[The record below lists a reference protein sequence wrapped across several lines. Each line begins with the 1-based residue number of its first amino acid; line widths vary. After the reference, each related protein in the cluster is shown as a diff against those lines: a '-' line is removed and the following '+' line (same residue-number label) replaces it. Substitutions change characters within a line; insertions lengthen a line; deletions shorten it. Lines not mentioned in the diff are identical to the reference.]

1 MLSFKIGN
9 ILILD
14 LFFSLILIS
23 NFFSI
28 VVIIL
33 IILSIFIYIFLN
45 NFEKEKII
53 SDIEKKLEIK
63 INERNK
69 SKINIFP
76 IVKLNT
82 NLEIKDY
89 KNNLYFDNIRI
100 DISQPLFLTSGKLDI
115 LFDNFNINNV
125 NISDVNISGKVNYIE
140 NYFTNRNNLENLF
153 DSIYKINGKIT
164 LQTTNEEKFLISF
177 LKLFFEKLEK
187 KENQKFAFSE
197 LINAFGNESSNFKG
211 TINKNKYILETGK
224 IEISNKSN
232 RIFIKGEFNYNDNFI
247 DIILDLSQNNEIYL
261 TALIKGDLN
270 EPNINFDKNSKFFQN
285 LNSNENNLIEESV
298 IQFLNNFFDLND

>member
-1 MLSFKIGN
+1 MKKIR
-9 ILILD
+9 L
-14 LFFSLILIS
+14 
-23 NFFSI
+23 FFSI

-63 INERNK
+63 INEKNK
-69 SKINIFP
+69 TKINIFP

-100 DISQPLFLTSGKLDI
+100 DISQPIFQVSGNLDI
-115 LFDNFNINNV
+115 LIDNLNIKNINFSEV
-125 NISDVNISGKVNYIE
+125 NINGKVNYIE
-140 NYFTNRNNLENLF
+140 NYLKYSDNLENLF

-164 LQTTNEEKFLISF
+164 LETTNEEKFLISF
-177 LKLFFEKLEK
+177 LKLFFEKLENQK
-187 KENQKFAFSE
+187 NQKFAFSE

-211 TINKNKYILETGK
+211 EINKNKNILETSK
-224 IEISNKSN
+224 IEISNKNN
-232 RIFIKGEFNYNDNFI
+232 RILIKGEYNYNNNFI
-247 DIILDLSQNNEIYL
+247 DIILNLSQNNEIYL
-261 TALIKGDLN
+261 TTLIKGNLN
-270 EPNINFDKNSKFFQN
+270 NPNISFDENSKFFQN
-285 LNSNENNLIEESV
+285 SNSNENNIVEESV

>member
-1 MLSFKIGN
+1 MKTIRL
-9 ILILD
+9 
-14 LFFSLILIS
+14 
-23 NFFSI
+23 FFSI

-53 SDIEKKLEIK
+53 SDIEKKFEIK
-63 INERNK
+63 INEKNK
-69 SKINIFP
+69 TKINIFP

-100 DISQPLFLTSGKLDI
+100 DISQPVFQVSGNLNI
-115 LFDNFNINNV
+115 LIDNLNINNINFSEV
-125 NISDVNISGKVNYIE
+125 NINGKVNYIE
-140 NYFTNRNNLENLF
+140 NYLKYTDNLENLF
-153 DSIYKINGKIT
+153 DSIYKINGKIF
-164 LQTTNEEKFLISF
+164 LETTNEEKFLISF

-187 KENQKFAFSE
+187 KENQEFAFSK
-197 LINAFGNESSNFKG
+197 LINAFGNESSNFNG
-211 TINKNKYILETGK
+211 TINKNKYILETSK

>member
-1 MLSFKIGN
+1 MKKIR
-9 ILILD
+9 L
-14 LFFSLILIS
+14 
-23 NFFSI
+23 FFSI

-63 INERNK
+63 INEKNK
-69 SKINIFP
+69 TKINIFT

-100 DISQPLFLTSGKLDI
+100 DISQPVFQVSGNLDI
-115 LFDNFNINNV
+115 LIDNLNINNINFSEV
-125 NISDVNISGKVNYIE
+125 NINGKVNYIE
-140 NYFTNRNNLENLF
+140 NYLKYSDNLENLF
-153 DSIYKINGKIT
+153 DSIYKINGKIF
-164 LQTTNEEKFLISF
+164 LETTNEEKFLISF
-177 LKLFFEKLEK
+177 LKLFFEKLENQK
-187 KENQKFAFSE
+187 NQKFAFSE

-211 TINKNKYILETGK
+211 EINKNKNILETSK
-224 IEISNKSN
+224 IEISNKNN
-232 RIFIKGEFNYNDNFI
+232 RILIKGEYNYNNNFI
-247 DIILDLSQNNEIYL
+247 DIILNLSQNNEIYL
-261 TALIKGDLN
+261 TTLIKGNLN
-270 EPNINFDKNSKFFQN
+270 NPNISFDENSKFFQN
-285 LNSNENNLIEESV
+285 SNSNENNIVEESV

>member
-1 MLSFKIGN
+1 MKKIR
-9 ILILD
+9 L
-14 LFFSLILIS
+14 
-23 NFFSI
+23 FFSI

-63 INERNK
+63 INENNK
-69 SKINIFP
+69 TKINIFP

-100 DISQPLFLTSGKLDI
+100 DISQPVFQVSGNLDI
-115 LFDNFNINNV
+115 LIDNLNIKNINFSEV
-125 NISDVNISGKVNYIE
+125 NINGKVNYIE
-140 NYFTNRNNLENLF
+140 NYLKYSDNLENLF
-153 DSIYKINGKIT
+153 DSIYKINGKIF
-164 LQTTNEEKFLISF
+164 LETTNEEKFLISF
-177 LKLFFEKLEK
+177 LKLFFEKLENQN
-187 KENQKFAFSE
+187 NQKFAFSE

-211 TINKNKYILETGK
+211 EINKNKNILETSK
-224 IEISNKSN
+224 IEISNKNN
-232 RIFIKGEFNYNDNFI
+232 RILIKGEYNYNNNFI
-247 DIILDLSQNNEIYL
+247 DIILNLSQNNEIYL
-261 TALIKGDLN
+261 TTLIKGNLN
-270 EPNINFDKNSKFFQN
+270 NPNISFDENSKFFQN
-285 LNSNENNLIEESV
+285 SNSNENNIIEESV

>member
-1 MLSFKIGN
+1 MKTIRL
-9 ILILD
+9 
-14 LFFSLILIS
+14 
-23 NFFSI
+23 FFSI

-63 INERNK
+63 INENNK
-69 SKINIFP
+69 TKINIFP

-100 DISQPLFLTSGKLDI
+100 DISQPVFQVSGNLSI
-115 LFDNFNINNV
+115 LIDNLNIKNINFSEV
-125 NISDVNISGKVNYIE
+125 NINGKVNYIE
-140 NYFTNRNNLENLF
+140 NYLKYSDNLENLF
-153 DSIYKINGKIT
+153 DSIYKINGKIF
-164 LQTTNEEKFLISF
+164 LETTNEEKFLISF
-177 LKLFFEKLEK
+177 LKLFFEKLENQN
-187 KENQKFAFSE
+187 NQKFAFSE

-211 TINKNKYILETGK
+211 EINKNNNILETSK
-224 IEISNKSN
+224 IEISNKNN
-232 RIFIKGEFNYNDNFI
+232 RILIKGEYNYNNNFI
-247 DIILDLSQNNEIYL
+247 DIILNLSQNNEIYL
-261 TALIKGDLN
+261 TTLIKGNLN
-270 EPNINFDKNSKFFQN
+270 NPNISFDENSKFFQN
-285 LNSNENNLIEESV
+285 SNSNKNNIIEENV

>member
-1 MLSFKIGN
+1 MKTIRL
-9 ILILD
+9 
-14 LFFSLILIS
+14 
-23 NFFSI
+23 FFSI

-53 SDIEKKLEIK
+53 SDIEKKFEIK
-63 INERNK
+63 INEKNK

-125 NISDVNISGKVNYIE
+125 NFSDVNISGKVNYIE

-211 TINKNKYILETGK
+211 TINKNKYILETSK

>member
-1 MLSFKIGN
+1 MKKIR
-9 ILILD
+9 L
-14 LFFSLILIS
+14 
-23 NFFSI
+23 FFSI

-63 INERNK
+63 INEKNK
-69 SKINIFP
+69 TKINIFP

-100 DISQPLFLTSGKLDI
+100 DISQPVFQVSGNLDI
-115 LFDNFNINNV
+115 LIDNLNIKNINFSEV
-125 NISDVNISGKVNYIE
+125 NINGKVNYIE
-140 NYFTNRNNLENLF
+140 NYLKYSDNLENLF
-153 DSIYKINGKIT
+153 DSIYKINGKIF
-164 LQTTNEEKFLISF
+164 LKTTNEEKFLISF
-177 LKLFFEKLEK
+177 LKLFFEKLENQN
-187 KENQKFAFSE
+187 NQKFAFSE

-211 TINKNKYILETGK
+211 EINKNKNILETSK
-224 IEISNKSN
+224 IEISNKNN
-232 RIFIKGEFNYNDNFI
+232 RILIKGKYNYNNNFI
-247 DIILDLSQNNEIYL
+247 DIILNLSQNNEIYL
-261 TALIKGDLN
+261 TTLIKGNLN
-270 EPNINFDKNSKFFQN
+270 NPNISFDENSKFFQN
-285 LNSNENNLIEESV
+285 SNSNENNIVEESV

>member
-1 MLSFKIGN
+1 MKKIR
-9 ILILD
+9 L
-14 LFFSLILIS
+14 
-23 NFFSI
+23 FFSI

-63 INERNK
+63 INEKNK
-69 SKINIFP
+69 TKINIFP

-100 DISQPLFLTSGKLDI
+100 DISQPVFQVSGNLDI
-115 LFDNFNINNV
+115 LIDNLNIKNINFSEV
-125 NISDVNISGKVNYIE
+125 NINGKVNYIE
-140 NYFTNRNNLENLF
+140 NYLKYSDNLENLF
-153 DSIYKINGKIT
+153 DSIYKINGKIF
-164 LQTTNEEKFLISF
+164 LETTNEEKFLISF
-177 LKLFFEKLEK
+177 LKLFFEKLENQN
-187 KENQKFAFSE
+187 NQKFAFSE

-211 TINKNKYILETGK
+211 AINKNKNILETSK
-224 IEISNKSN
+224 IEISNKNN
-232 RIFIKGEFNYNDNFI
+232 RILIKGEYNYNNNFI
-247 DIILDLSQNNEIYL
+247 DIILNLSQNNEIYL
-261 TALIKGDLN
+261 TTLIKGNLN
-270 EPNINFDKNSKFFQN
+270 NPNISFDENSKFFQN
-285 LNSNENNLIEESV
+285 SNSNENNIVEESV

>member
-1 MLSFKIGN
+1 MKKIR
-9 ILILD
+9 
-14 LFFSLILIS
+14 LFFSIL
-23 NFFSI
+23 
-28 VVIIL
+28 VIIL

-125 NISDVNISGKVNYIE
+125 NFSDVNISGKVNYIE

-211 TINKNKYILETGK
+211 TIKKNKYILETNK

>member
-1 MLSFKIGN
+1 MKKIR
-9 ILILD
+9 L
-14 LFFSLILIS
+14 
-23 NFFSI
+23 FFSI

-63 INERNK
+63 INEKNK
-69 SKINIFP
+69 TKINIFP

-100 DISQPLFLTSGKLDI
+100 DISQPIFQVSGNLDI
-115 LFDNFNINNV
+115 LIDNLNINNINFSEV
-125 NISDVNISGKVNYIE
+125 NINGKVNNIE
-140 NYFTNRNNLENLF
+140 NYLKDSDNLENLF

-164 LQTTNEEKFLISF
+164 LETTNEEKLLISF
-177 LKLFFEKLEK
+177 LKLFFEKLE
-187 KENQKFAFSE
+187 NQKNQRFAISE

-211 TINKNKYILETGK
+211 AINKNKNILETSK
-224 IEISNKSN
+224 IEIINKNN
-232 RIFIKGEFNYNDNFI
+232 RILIKGEYNYSNNVM
-247 DIILDLSQNNEIYL
+247 DINLNLSQNNEIYL
-261 TALIKGDLN
+261 TTFIKGNLN
-270 EPNINFDKNSKFFQN
+270 NPNISFDKNSKFFQN
-285 LNSNENNLIEESV
+285 SNSNENNIIEESV
-298 IQFLNNFFDLND
+298 IQFLNNFFDFND

>member
-1 MLSFKIGN
+1 MKKIR
-9 ILILD
+9 L
-14 LFFSLILIS
+14 
-23 NFFSI
+23 FFSI

-53 SDIEKKLEIK
+53 SDIEKKFEIK
-63 INERNK
+63 INEKNK

-76 IVKLNT
+76 IIKLNT

-100 DISQPLFLTSGKLDI
+100 DISQPVFQVSGNLNI
-115 LFDNFNINNV
+115 LIDNLNINNIKFSEV
-125 NISDVNISGKVNYIE
+125 NINGKVNYIE
-140 NYFTNRNNLENLF
+140 NYLKYSDNLENLF

-164 LQTTNEEKFLISF
+164 IETTNEEKFLISF

-197 LINAFGNESSNFKG
+197 LIYAFGNESSNFKG
-211 TINKNKYILETGK
+211 TINKNKYILETSK

-261 TALIKGDLN
+261 TALIKGDMN

>member
-1 MLSFKIGN
+1 MKKIR
-9 ILILD
+9 L
-14 LFFSLILIS
+14 
-23 NFFSI
+23 FFSI

-63 INERNK
+63 INENNK
-69 SKINIFP
+69 TKINIFP

-100 DISQPLFLTSGKLDI
+100 DISQPVFQISGNLNI
-115 LFDNFNINNV
+115 EIDNLNINNINFSEV
-125 NISDVNISGKVNYIE
+125 NINGKVNYIE
-140 NYFTNRNNLENLF
+140 NYLKYSDNLENLF
-153 DSIYKINGKIT
+153 DSIYKINGKIF
-164 LQTTNEEKFLISF
+164 LETTNEEEFLISF
-177 LKLFFEKLEK
+177 LKLFFEKLENQK
-187 KENQKFAFSE
+187 NQKFAFSE

-211 TINKNKYILETGK
+211 TINKNKNILETNK
-224 IEISNKSN
+224 IEISNKNN
-232 RIFIKGEFNYNDNFI
+232 RIFIKGEYNYSNNFI
-247 DIILDLSQNNEIYL
+247 DIILNLSQNNEIYL
-261 TALIKGDLN
+261 TTLIKGNLN
-270 EPNINFDKNSKFFQN
+270 NPNISFDENSKFFQN
-285 LNSNENNLIEESV
+285 SNSNENNIVEESV

>member
-1 MLSFKIGN
+1 MKKIR
-9 ILILD
+9 L
-14 LFFSLILIS
+14 
-23 NFFSI
+23 FFSI

-63 INERNK
+63 INEKNK
-69 SKINIFP
+69 TKINIFP

-100 DISQPLFLTSGKLDI
+100 DISQPVFQVSGNLDI
-115 LFDNFNINNV
+115 LIDNLNIKNINFSEV
-125 NISDVNISGKVNYIE
+125 NINGKVNYIE
-140 NYFTNRNNLENLF
+140 NYLKYSDNLENLF

-164 LQTTNEEKFLISF
+164 LETTNEEKFLISF
-177 LKLFFEKLEK
+177 LKLFFEKLENQK
-187 KENQKFAFSE
+187 NQKFAFSE

-211 TINKNKYILETGK
+211 EINKNKNILETSK
-224 IEISNKSN
+224 IEISNKNN
-232 RIFIKGEFNYNDNFI
+232 RILIKGEYNYNNNFI
-247 DIILDLSQNNEIYL
+247 DIILNLSQNNEIYL
-261 TALIKGDLN
+261 TTLIKGNLN
-270 EPNINFDKNSKFFQN
+270 NPNISFDENSKFFQN
-285 LNSNENNLIEESV
+285 SNSNENNIIEESV

>member
-1 MLSFKIGN
+1 MKKIR
-9 ILILD
+9 L
-14 LFFSLILIS
+14 
-23 NFFSI
+23 FFSI

-63 INERNK
+63 INEKNK
-69 SKINIFP
+69 TKINIFP

-100 DISQPLFLTSGKLDI
+100 DISQPVFQVSGNLDI
-115 LFDNFNINNV
+115 LIDNLNIKNINFSEV
-125 NISDVNISGKVNYIE
+125 NINGKVNYIE
-140 NYFTNRNNLENLF
+140 NYLKYSDNLENLF
-153 DSIYKINGKIT
+153 DSIYKINGKIF
-164 LQTTNEEKFLISF
+164 LETTNEEKFLISF
-177 LKLFFEKLEK
+177 LKLFFEKLENQK
-187 KENQKFAFSE
+187 NQKFAFSE

-211 TINKNKYILETGK
+211 EINKNKNILETSK
-224 IEISNKSN
+224 IEISNKNN
-232 RIFIKGEFNYNDNFI
+232 RILIKGEYNYNNNFI
-247 DIILDLSQNNEIYL
+247 DIILNLSQNNEIYL
-261 TALIKGDLN
+261 TTLIKGNLN
-270 EPNINFDKNSKFFQN
+270 NPNISFDENSKFFQN
-285 LNSNENNLIEESV
+285 SNSNENNIIEESV

>member
-1 MLSFKIGN
+1 MKKIR
-9 ILILD
+9 
-14 LFFSLILIS
+14 LFFSIL
-23 NFFSI
+23 
-28 VVIIL
+28 VIIL

-53 SDIEKKLEIK
+53 SDIEKKFEIK
-63 INERNK
+63 INEKNK
-69 SKINIFP
+69 TKINIFP

-125 NISDVNISGKVNYIE
+125 NFSDVNISGKVNYIE

-224 IEISNKSN
+224 IEISIKSN

>member
-1 MLSFKIGN
+1 MKKIR
-9 ILILD
+9 L
-14 LFFSLILIS
+14 
-23 NFFSI
+23 FFSI

-63 INERNK
+63 INEKNK
-69 SKINIFP
+69 TKINIFP

-100 DISQPLFLTSGKLDI
+100 DISQPVFQVSGNLDI
-115 LFDNFNINNV
+115 LIDNLNINNINFSEV
-125 NISDVNISGKVNYIE
+125 NINGKVNYIE
-140 NYFTNRNNLENLF
+140 NYLKYSDNLENLF
-153 DSIYKINGKIT
+153 DSIYKINGKIF
-164 LQTTNEEKFLISF
+164 LETTNEEKFLISF
-177 LKLFFEKLEK
+177 LKLFFEKLENQK
-187 KENQKFAFSE
+187 NQKFAFSE

-211 TINKNKYILETGK
+211 EINKNKNILETSK
-224 IEISNKSN
+224 IEISNKNN
-232 RIFIKGEFNYNDNFI
+232 RILIKGEYNYNNNFI
-247 DIILDLSQNNEIYL
+247 DIILNLSQNNEIYL
-261 TALIKGDLN
+261 TTLIKGNLN
-270 EPNINFDKNSKFFQN
+270 NPNISFDENSKFFQN
-285 LNSNENNLIEESV
+285 SNSNENNIVEESV

>member
-1 MLSFKIGN
+1 MKTIRL
-9 ILILD
+9 
-14 LFFSLILIS
+14 
-23 NFFSI
+23 FFSI

-63 INERNK
+63 INEKNK
-69 SKINIFP
+69 TKINIFP

-100 DISQPLFLTSGKLDI
+100 DISQPVFQVSGNLDI
-115 LFDNFNINNV
+115 LIDNLNIKNINFSEV
-125 NISDVNISGKVNYIE
+125 NINGKVNYIE
-140 NYFTNRNNLENLF
+140 NYLKYSDNLENLF
-153 DSIYKINGKIT
+153 DSIYKINGKIF
-164 LQTTNEEKFLISF
+164 LETTNEEKFLISF
-177 LKLFFEKLEK
+177 LKLFFEKLENQK
-187 KENQKFAFSE
+187 NQKFAFSE

-211 TINKNKYILETGK
+211 EINKNKNILETSK
-224 IEISNKSN
+224 IEISNKNN
-232 RIFIKGEFNYNDNFI
+232 RILIKGEYNYNNNFI
-247 DIILDLSQNNEIYL
+247 DIILNLSQNNEIYL
-261 TALIKGDLN
+261 TTLIKGNLN
-270 EPNINFDKNSKFFQN
+270 NPNISFDENSKFFQN
-285 LNSNENNLIEESV
+285 SNSNENNIVEESV

>member
-1 MLSFKIGN
+1 MKKIR
-9 ILILD
+9 L
-14 LFFSLILIS
+14 
-23 NFFSI
+23 FFSI

-63 INERNK
+63 INEKNK
-69 SKINIFP
+69 TKINIFP

-100 DISQPLFLTSGKLDI
+100 DISQPVFQVSGNLNI
-115 LFDNFNINNV
+115 LIDNLNINNINFSEV
-125 NISDVNISGKVNYIE
+125 NINGKVNYIE
-140 NYFTNRNNLENLF
+140 NYLKYSDNLENLF

-164 LQTTNEEKFLISF
+164 LETTNEEKFLISF
-177 LKLFFEKLEK
+177 LKLFFEKLENQK
-187 KENQKFAFSE
+187 NQKFAFSE

-211 TINKNKYILETGK
+211 EINKNKNILETSK
-224 IEISNKSN
+224 IEISNKNN
-232 RIFIKGEFNYNDNFI
+232 RILIKGEYNYNNNFI
-247 DIILDLSQNNEIYL
+247 DIILNLSQNNEIYL
-261 TALIKGDLN
+261 TTLIKGNLN
-270 EPNINFDKNSKFFQN
+270 NPNISFDENSKFFQN
-285 LNSNENNLIEESV
+285 SNSNENNIIEESV
-298 IQFLNNFFDLND
+298 IQFLNNFFDFNDWLIKYS

>member
-1 MLSFKIGN
+1 MKKIR
-9 ILILD
+9 L
-14 LFFSLILIS
+14 
-23 NFFSI
+23 FFSI

-63 INERNK
+63 INEKNK
-69 SKINIFP
+69 TKINIFP

-100 DISQPLFLTSGKLDI
+100 DISQPIFQVSGNLDI
-115 LFDNFNINNV
+115 LIDNLNINNINFSEV
-125 NISDVNISGKVNYIE
+125 NINGKVNYIE
-140 NYFTNRNNLENLF
+140 NYLKYSDNLENLF

-164 LQTTNEEKFLISF
+164 LETTNEEKFLISF
-177 LKLFFEKLEK
+177 LKLFFEKLENQN
-187 KENQKFAFSE
+187 NQKFAFSE

-211 TINKNKYILETGK
+211 EINKNKNILETSK
-224 IEISNKSN
+224 IEISNKNN
-232 RIFIKGEFNYNDNFI
+232 RILIKGEYNYNNNFI
-247 DIILDLSQNNEIYL
+247 DIILNLSQNNEIYL
-261 TALIKGDLN
+261 TTLIKGNLN
-270 EPNINFDKNSKFFQN
+270 NPNISFDENSKFFQN
-285 LNSNENNLIEESV
+285 SNSNENNIIEESV
-298 IQFLNNFFDLND
+298 IQFLNNFFDFND